1 MKRREFVGGVA
12 GAAVLPLI
20 ARAQQPERMRRIG
33 VLMSLTESDLE
44 SIARLAVFR
53 TALSELGWIDG
64 GNIRIEI
71 RWGADID
78 HIRRNAGELAA
89 LPLDVI
95 VVNANPSM
103 VALQQ
108 VRPTVPIVFVGVTDP
123 VSMGIVQSLARP
135 GGNATGFT
143 AAEFSMSAKW
153 LELLKE
159 VAPGLKRV
167 AVLREPSN
175 PSALPQ
181 FASIQTAAPSF
192 GVEVSSIGLREVG
205 EIERGIG
212 AFARSANGGLIVT
225 RIAEAIHH
233 RDLIIKLAAQHRLPA
248 IYPLRFF
255 ATAGGLIAY
264 GTDIVDQY
272 RRAAGY
278 VDRILNGEKAADMPV
293 QSPGKYDLVI
303 NLKTAKA
310 LGLAV
315 PEALLA
321 QADEVIE

>member
-78 HIRRNAGELAA
+78 HIRRNAGELGA

-205 EIERGIG
+205 
-212 AFARSANGGLIVT
+212 
-225 RIAEAIHH
+225 
-233 RDLIIKLAAQHRLPA
+233 
-248 IYPLRFF
+248 
-255 ATAGGLIAY
+255 
-264 GTDIVDQY
+264 
-272 RRAAGY
+272 
-278 VDRILNGEKAADMPV
+278 
-293 QSPGKYDLVI
+293 
-303 NLKTAKA
+303 
-310 LGLAV
+310 
-315 PEALLA
+315 
-321 QADEVIE
+321 